1 MLSAALIVG
10 GNVSYRDNQKSQIK
24 EDLDG
29 VTTRD
34 PNPNLYFKYACISY
48 SVQKHSRA
56 SLAILLLLAA
66 SPFVTSAYGHGL
78 GQDQSPPVSVGGKQ
92 VTVEGVINPSFLPI
106 PDSSK
111 PSFVIRAHDE
121 NNNITITGIDYRISV
136 ELRSETLLDER
147 FRSSDGVVAA
157 DLIPDSNMKGW
168 EINGQAMPSQQIEVS
183 QSNPVEL
190 RSRILT
196 AGGLY
201 HIAITIEKSSSGIS
215 IQADQNFD
223 LYISVGREYTFD
235 ADTPQGQ
242 NQMVVKTYYD
252 DVMNFNYSNKT
263 ISFEM
268 PFTWDRTYVA
278 QVPVLHVEVQFP
290 KSLEELQGNSY
301 RGMLNGKDLEAQ
313 AVVIDDYSSETN
325 RIVHFIVSS
334 AMLSRFAGTM
344 NGSDIAAFTLQP
356 SEKPKFPLDLTSL
369 PSEKFLFQLSWG
381 PDVIETGTPITF
393 VMNMQDPKTGDLV
406 RGASFDFVLTQNGNE
421 IHQKH
426 IVMDLGTYSYQYTF
440 SKAGTVT
447 LAANNINGQGESAKI
462 DLSVLQG
469 SGNTTNPQSQPQSNP
484 SQCLIATAA
493 FGSELTPQVQ
503 YLRNFRDHYIL
514 SAASGSAFMNTF
526 NSVYYSFS
534 PQVAEYER
542 GQPWL
547 QGMVKMALYPLFGIL
562 MIAER
567 GYAALGGEAGSVLA
581 GFIASSLI
589 GAVYLW
595 PIGFAASRRVIDCRL
610 LVIIVGAA
618 AAFLVATLVALP
630 AMLPF
635 STATFVVAVAGAS
648 AIAVAKVIR
657 YFFRRRV

>member
-1 MLSAALIVG
+1 MSLMY
-10 GNVSYRDNQKSQIK
+10 N
-24 EDLDG
+24 
-29 VTTRD
+29 
-34 PNPNLYFKYACISY
+34 
-48 SVQKHSRA
+48 VQKHYLA
-56 SLAILLLLAA
+56 SLALLLVLAA
-66 SPFVTSAYGHGL
+66 SSSFMVVSAYGHGL
-78 GQDQSPPVSVGGKQ
+78 GQDQSPPVTIRGKQ
-92 VTVEGVINPSFLPI
+92 VTVEGVINPSFLPV
-106 PDSSK
+106 PDSPK
-111 PSFVIRAHDE
+111 PTLVIRAHDE
-121 NNNITITGIDYRISV
+121 NNNVTIAGIDYRIVV
-136 ELRSETLLDER
+136 ELRNETLLDQR
-147 FRSSDGVVAA
+147 FRSSDGVVASS
-157 DLIPDSNMKGW
+157 LIPDSEVEGW
-168 EINGQAMPSQQIEVS
+168 EINGQAKPSDRIEVS
-183 QSNPVEL
+183 QSSPVEL

-201 HIAITIEKSSSGIS
+201 HIVVIVEKSSTGIS
-215 IQADQNFD
+215 VQADQKFD
-223 LYISVGREYTFD
+223 LYISVGRAYTFD
-235 ADTPQGQ
+235 ADTLQGQ

-252 DVMNFNYSNKT
+252 EIMNFNYSNKT
-263 ISFEM
+263 ISFKM
-268 PFTWDRTYVA
+268 PFTWNRAYVE

-290 KSLEELQGNSY
+290 KSLEELQTNSY
-301 RGMLNGKDLEAQ
+301 RGMLNGRDLKTQ
-313 AVVIDDYSSETN
+313 AVVIDDYTSEQN
-325 RIVHFIVSS
+325 RIVHFIVSN
-334 AMLSRFAGTM
+334 AMLSRFAERT
-344 NGSDIAAFTLQP
+344 NDSDIAAFTLQP

-369 PSEKFLFQLSWG
+369 PAEKFLFQLSWG

-406 RGASFDFVLTQNGNE
+406 RGASFDFVLTHDGSE

-426 IVMDLGTYSYQYTF
+426 IIMDFGTYSYQYTF

-447 LAANNINGQGESAKI
+447 VAANNINSQGESAKI
-462 DLSVLQG
+462 DLAVLQG
-469 SGNTTNPQSQPQSNP
+469 SGNMTSQQPQPTP

-493 FGSELTPQVQ
+493 FGSELSPQVK

-514 SAASGSAFMNTF
+514 STASGSAFMNTF
-526 NSVYYSFS
+526 NSIYYSFS

-547 QGMVKMALYPLFGIL
+547 QGMVKIALYPLLGIL
-562 MIAER
+562 MTAER
-567 GYAALGGEAGSVLA
+567 GYAALGGEAGSILA

-635 STATFVVAVAGAS
+635 STATFVVAVAGVS

>member
-1 MLSAALIVG
+1 M
-10 GNVSYRDNQKSQIK
+10 
-24 EDLDG
+24 
-29 VTTRD
+29 
-34 PNPNLYFKYACISY
+34 
-48 SVQKHSRA
+48 QKHYLG
-56 SLAILLLLAA
+56 SLALLLVLAA
-66 SPFVTSAYGHGL
+66 STSSFIVVSTYGHGL
-78 GQDQSPPVSVGGKQ
+78 GQDQAPPVTIQGKQ
-92 VTVEGVINPSFLPI
+92 LTVEGMIYPSFLPI
-106 PDSSK
+106 PDSPK
-111 PSFVIRAHDE
+111 PTLVIRAHDE
-121 NNNITITGIDYRISV
+121 NNNITIAGIDYRISV
-136 ELRSETLLDER
+136 DLRNETLLDQR
-147 FRSSDGVVAA
+147 FRSSDGVVKAN
-157 DLIPDSNMKGW
+157 LTPDSDIVGW
-168 EINGQAMPSQQIEVS
+168 QINGQATPSEQIEVS
-183 QSNPVEL
+183 QTNPVEL
-190 RSRILT
+190 RSKILS

-201 HIAITIEKSSSGIS
+201 HIAITIEKSSTGIS
-215 IQADQNFD
+215 VEADQKFD
-223 LYISVGREYTFD
+223 LYISVGDAYTFD
-235 ADTPQGQ
+235 LDTPQGQ

-252 DVMNFNYSNKT
+252 EIINFDYSNKT
-263 ISFEM
+263 ISFQM
-268 PFTWDRTYVA
+268 PFTWDRAYIA

-290 KSLEELQGNSY
+290 KSLEELQTNSY
-301 RGMLNGKDLEAQ
+301 RGTLDGRDLEAQ
-313 AVVIDDYSSETN
+313 AVVIDDYTSEQN
-325 RIVHFIVSS
+325 RIVHFIVSN
-334 AMLSRFAGTM
+334 AMLSRFA
-344 NGSDIAAFTLQP
+344 NIINDNNSNIAAFTLQP

-381 PDVIETGTPITF
+381 PDIIETGMPITF
-393 VMNMQDPKTGDLV
+393 VMNIQDPKTGDLV
-406 RGASFDFVLTQNGNE
+406 RGASFDFVLTQTGNE

-581 GFIASSLI
+581 GVIASLLI